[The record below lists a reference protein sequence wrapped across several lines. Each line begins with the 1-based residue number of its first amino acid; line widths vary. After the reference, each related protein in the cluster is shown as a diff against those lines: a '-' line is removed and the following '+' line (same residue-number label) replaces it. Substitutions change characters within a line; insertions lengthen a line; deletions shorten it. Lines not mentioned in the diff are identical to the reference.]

1 MPARAEAPDM
11 LVLPSVL
18 TLDQASGCL
27 AMLLQG
33 LSGQAQSEVI
43 ADASALQQFD
53 SSALAVLLA
62 CRRACL
68 ASGKTFQVRGLSP
81 RLLQLATLYGVAS
94 LLGEPG

>member
-1 MPARAEAPDM
+1 M

-18 TLDQASGCL
+18 TLEQASGCL

-33 LSGQAQSEVI
+33 LNAQTQPEVI

-68 ASGKTFQVRGLSP
+68 ASGKTLQVRGLSP